1 MRNLRKY
8 WLAVAVGLAVQT
20 SAFAQSTSTGSG
32 TTSSGSSS
40 TGSTSATTTAVATP
54 VIGGVTTPATSG
66 TGVDSSNILGG
77 YYASPY
83 YQGRAGA
90 TNTTAPGGFG
100 QTLYSTSG
108 SSNAFS
114 GSGTGTTRTSSTA
127 SRTGNT
133 SGTTGNRTGGTTGM
147 GGNTGFGGANSA
159 NSQSGIVIALP
170 RQISYTATLNFPTPK
185 FTPTQVQADL
195 RGVLD
200 RSSMLTNS
208 RGIELVADGQVVV
221 LRGNV
226 PTGDEARLVEGMI
239 RLTPGV
245 RDVRNELKFPAPT
258 VTP

>member
-1 MRNLRKY
+1 MRHLRKY

-20 SAFAQSTSTGSG
+20 SAFAQTGTTGTG

-40 TGSTSATTTAVATP
+40 TGSTSTTTGAVAAP
-54 VIGGVTTPATSG
+54 VIGGIATPATSG
-66 TGVDSSNILGG
+66 TGVDASNILGG

-100 QTLYSTSG
+100 QTLYSSSG

-114 GSGTGTTRTSSTA
+114 GSGTGTSRTSSTA

-133 SGTTGNRTGGTTGM
+133 SGTTGNRAGVNTAF

-159 NSQSGIVIALP
+159 NNQSGIVVALP

-185 FTPTQVQADL
+185 FTPAQVQADL

-245 RDVRNELKFPAPT
+245 RDVRNELKFPTPT